1 MLFVVAFLLL
11 TGPCMVASQQI
22 DISSVS
28 AFLDAEKWSQ
38 ISNRSSIQCKWT
50 VYTNESAT
58 QEEASFSMETIY
70 ETLHDARMASTDR
83 TGSRLV
89 GTDIGMVESHNMDSK
104 VVVPE
109 TSPGGR
115 SVTVFGF
122 DIHFHFS
129 VEGML
134 CAEMLLANKRI
145 NVVLPFQEGLE
156 QNYLRRHNTE
166 ALERLYRGALFLI
179 PPAETIAIFHDKK
192 VFAEWM
198 ASNNMEYLLPTVY
211 KTIAEVAYPAVIKAT
226 TSTGGHDVVVVR
238 SRYHLDAELR
248 RFDGHPYMIEEAISG
263 EIEVFCL

>member
-1 MLFVVAFLLL
+1 MA
-11 TGPCMVASQQI
+11 ASQQVNI
-22 DISSVS
+22 PDVS
-28 AFLDAEKWSQ
+28 AFLDAEKWAQ

-50 VYTNESAT
+50 VHTSEGAT

-70 ETLHDARMASTDR
+70 ETLQSVRLASTDH
-83 TGSRLV
+83 S
-89 GTDIGMVESHNMDSK
+89 GTHIDKDYIGMIEAHNTDAEIT
-104 VVVPE
+104 VPT

-115 SVTVFGF
+115 SVSVIDF

-145 NVVLPFQEGLE
+145 TIVLPFQEGLE

-166 ALERLYRGALFLI
+166 ALERLYRGAAFLI

-192 VFAEWM
+192 LFAEWM
-198 ASNNMEYLLPTVY
+198 ASNKMRYLLPIVY
-211 KTIAEVAYPAVIKAT
+211 KTIAEVAYPAIIKAT

-238 SRYHLDAELR
+238 SRYHLEAEILR
-248 RFDGHPYMIEEAISG
+248 FGGHPYMIEEAISG
-263 EIEVFCL
+263 EIEVCCL